1 MTNDSDVSSV
11 SIPAAEPAGKAPT
24 SGTSIG
30 PNGHAEEFKG
40 TDDQELSTIAK
51 RFLIAEVN
59 RLVEENRRL
68 KQFKDKYHD
77 VDKRLA
83 ILKETHRP
91 FSTNEFLSSAC
102 LIAGSAGLGSAP
114 SFLSLNSYGWYIFLI
129 VSALLLLSGIAAK
142 LHSPG
147 NGVASRH

>member
-1 MTNDSDVSSV
+1 MTNDSDAGSV
-11 SIPAAEPAGKAPT
+11 AIPAAEAAGKAPT

-40 TDDQELSTIAK
+40 TDDHELSTIAK

-59 RLVEENRRL
+59 RLVEENRQLR
-68 KQFKDKYHD
+68 QFKDKYHD
-77 VDKRLA
+77 VDKKLA
-83 ILKETHRP
+83 TLKETHRP
-91 FSTNEFLSSAC
+91 FRTNEFLSSVC

-129 VSALLLLSGIAAK
+129 VSALLLISGIAAK
-142 LHSPG
+142 VYAPG
-147 NGVASRH
+147 SGVATRH